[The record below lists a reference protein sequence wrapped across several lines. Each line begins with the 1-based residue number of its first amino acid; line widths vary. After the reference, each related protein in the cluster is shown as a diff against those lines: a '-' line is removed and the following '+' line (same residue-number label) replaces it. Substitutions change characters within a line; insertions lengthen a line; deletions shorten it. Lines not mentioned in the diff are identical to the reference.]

1 MLFTFSLLSKLHYQ
15 HRVVEQL
22 CDLWRQH
29 GTALP
34 ALGEEVPS
42 DQESTAED
50 VRSQQ
55 GVLGALSAQEG
66 SDWKSTLE
74 ATPSRV
80 ADVGE
85 EEPGSS
91 SWNFSFEDLQQVV
104 TVPPPAQGQQWGSV
118 SPTARC
124 APA

>member
-1 MLFTFSLLSKLHYQ
+1 M
-15 HRVVEQL
+15 VEQL

-29 GTALP
+29 STAPP
-34 ALGEEVPS
+34 ALREEVPS

-55 GVLGALSAQEG
+55 GVLEALSAQEG

-80 ADVGE
+80 SDVGE

-104 TVPPPAQGQQWGSV
+104 TVPPQHRDSSGVPFPLQPGVPQRE
-118 SPTARC
+118 PTQSSA
-124 APA
+124 ADHP

>member
-1 MLFTFSLLSKLHYQ
+1 M
-15 HRVVEQL
+15 
-22 CDLWRQH
+22 
-29 GTALP
+29 
-34 ALGEEVPS
+34 
-42 DQESTAED
+42 ED

-55 GVLGALSAQEG
+55 GVLEALSAQEG

-104 TVPPPAQGQQWGSV
+104 TVAPPAQGQWWGSV